1 MPKFSSVAPTF
12 LVADV
17 ETAIRWY
24 ETQLGFTSYPF
35 PETPPYVFASVC
47 RDDIEMMFQR
57 IDGYQK
63 PDFYHQ
69 RSGGVWEAYIRM
81 QGVKEFYEAVKDKIE
96 IKMPLRK
103 QGYGDWEFE
112 VRDPN
117 GYILVFSELT
127 E

>member
-1 MPKFSSVAPTF
+1 MPKLSSVAPTF
-12 LVADV
+12 PVADV
-17 ETAIRWY
+17 DVTIRWY

-47 RDDIEMMFQR
+47 RDDIEIMFQR
-57 IDGYQK
+57 VDGYQR

-69 RSGGVWEAYIRM
+69 RSGEVWDAYIRM
-81 QGVKEFYEAVKDKIE
+81 AGVQEFYEALKDKIE